1 MSVLFFCSEL
11 EKIFHF
17 FHRVQTL
24 SSETQKLAILSEH
37 TLKVHTPP
45 PSLFVLRYTMY
56 LTRKFVD
63 CPSLCKSEPRDRFI
77 GPLIICI
84 LDLDQQVKTG
94 NCCLWVN
101 ILSNIVNVRLLQ
113 ILLTLGCDSDTFIDS
128 NWAGRFITLH
138 SPVSQIVFRLR
149 WKNCRAKY
157 ASVTAHQ
164 AAVPSKRVGE
174 WRRTLIRKFF
184 SFDAHSQNQSWF
196 CVLALTV

>member
-11 EKIFHF
+11 EKYSTF

-138 SPVSQIVFRLR
+138 SPVSSCLGCDEKI
-149 WKNCRAKY
+149 
-157 ASVTAHQ
+157 
-164 AAVPSKRVGE
+164 AAQNMQVSRP
-174 WRRTLIRKFF
+174 IRQLYP
-184 SFDAHSQNQSWF
+184 AN
-196 CVLALTV
+196 VLASGAGHWYVSFFPLMLTRKIKAGFVSWH

>member
-1 MSVLFFCSEL
+1 MIKQDNGVGRRVRHFTLFFGVGFLKRRGGRNLTVSASVISSNCANRYTMLRVYFLSSTDKGQRSINRRQNVSAL
-11 EKIFHF
+11 LLFGTRKIFHRSF

-128 NWAGRFITLH
+128 N
-138 SPVSQIVFRLR
+138 
-149 WKNCRAKY
+149 
-157 ASVTAHQ
+157 
-164 AAVPSKRVGE
+164 
-174 WRRTLIRKFF
+174 
-184 SFDAHSQNQSWF
+184 
-196 CVLALTV
+196 